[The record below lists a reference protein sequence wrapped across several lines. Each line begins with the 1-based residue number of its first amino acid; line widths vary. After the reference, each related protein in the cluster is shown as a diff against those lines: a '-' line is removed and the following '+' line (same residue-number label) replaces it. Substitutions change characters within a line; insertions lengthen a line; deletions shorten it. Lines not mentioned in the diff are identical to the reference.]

1 MGRTDR
7 WSSATTDSAPASAR
21 SARVPVEATDD
32 AVEHSFEKSVK
43 RTGSRRPWLPA
54 GILLVMLVIPALF
67 AGQITAHDPV
77 RGNLADQLMPPVWQ
91 SGGTWN
97 YPLGTDVQGR
107 DILTRIIYGAR
118 VSLVVSIT
126 AVFLGGSLGTALGL
140 VAGYFGGRIDQGI
153 SFLVDTF
160 LSIPSILLALT
171 IASAV
176 GPSFAT
182 VIIILSIAMWA
193 RFARQIRGE
202 TLAIRESDFVA
213 RAKVAGASST
223 RIIVRHVLPNV
234 TNTLVVLVTLSVG
247 VAILSE
253 ASLSFIG
260 AGIPPPSASWG
271 VMVADGR
278 DQIVTAWWV
287 SFFPGMAILLVVLS
301 LNLLGDWLRDY
312 LDPRLRQ
319 QV

>member
-1 MGRTDR
+1 MSRADR
-7 WSSATTDSAPASAR
+7 PCSFAGDSAR
-21 SARVPVEATDD
+21 SGAESLPVLSREIDD
-32 AVEHSFEKSVK
+32 GVESLIEQ
-43 RTGSRRPWLPA
+43 RPRRIGSRRPWLPTA
-54 GILLVMLVIPALF
+54 ILLVMLVIPALF
-67 AGQITAHDPV
+67 AGLITTHDPV
-77 RGNLADQLMPPVWQ
+77 RGVLADQLIPPVWEK
-91 SGGTWN
+91 GGTWD
-97 YPLGTDVQGR
+97 YPLGTDDQGR

-118 VSLVVSIT
+118 VSLIVSIT

-140 VAGYFGGRIDQGI
+140 VAGYFGGKIDQLI

-171 IASAV
+171 IASAI

-182 VIIILSIAMWA
+182 VILILSIAMWA

-213 RAKVAGASST
+213 RARVAGARPA

-234 TNTLVVLVTLSVG
+234 TNTLVVLLTLSVG
-247 VAILSE
+247 VAILAE

-260 AGIPPPSASWG
+260 AGIPPPNASWG

-287 SFFPGMAILLVVLS
+287 SFLPGMAILLVVLS